1 MILLRT
7 AVALGAATLA
17 LGLAGAAA
25 SAVEITTPVGGATAS
40 GSDVTVAGGAAR
52 PGTTVVVTAAA
63 GSGPNIAV
71 ASCDA
76 SAGGEG
82 TWSCALTGLGPG
94 AWTLNAAGTNANGA
108 AETTP
113 LRSFRVGPGG
123 PPEAPPALATTGDA
137 LNTPLATAG
146 AALLAVG
153 AGLFYRERRRPA
165 PHLRAGSRVP

>member
-7 AVALGAATLA
+7 AVALGAATLS

-25 SAVEITTPVGGATAS
+25 SAVDITTPVGGATAS
-40 GSDVTVAGGAAR
+40 GSDVMVTGGAAR
-52 PGTTVVVTAAA
+52 PGTTVTVTAAA
-63 GSGPNIAV
+63 GSGPNIDV

-76 SAGGEG
+76 PVGGAG
-82 TWSCALTGLGPG
+82 TWSCGLTGLGPG
-94 AWTLNAAGTNANGA
+94 NWTLNAAGTNTNGA

-123 PPEAPPALATTGDA
+123 PPDAPPALATTGDA

-146 AALLAVG
+146 AALLALG
-153 AGLFYRERRRPA
+153 AGLFYR
-165 PHLRAGSRVP
+165 